1 VSELH
6 LPSVFMTY
14 LLIPAWCKAIAPPAR
29 REWELSR
36 CKGNPEAGRLRSDA
50 AVLMVL
56 LMSHALMVNGVVV
69 CA

>member
-14 LLIPAWCKAIAPPAR
+14 SLIPAWCKAIVPPAR

-56 LMSHALMVNGVVV
+56 LMSRALMVNGVVV